1 MERTKKGIV
10 MKKVLSLILVFA
22 LAVGLG
28 VGVSFVQKDISAADI
43 NPTPEQGATVN
54 LLEGDPLEFASHYS
68 KGAINKYYVKGV
80 DKYAPAP
87 LVIEWEKVNGA
98 TSYKVKLSENE
109 TMTDPKEFITFET
122 KVTIEDLFS
131 ATDYYYQVST
141 EVDDTL
147 YMSDVIKIT
156 TADIPRTI
164 SVDSVTNTRDFG
176 GRQTV
181 DKKYRVKQGIIY
193 RGANVDEISSEG
205 KRKMVETY
213 GIKTDL
219 DLRGKSKVSP
229 LGKNINLVSVSA
241 GQYINALD
249 YDYWYPALRK
259 EILTFANP
267 NNFPIYVHC
276 AIGRDRTGTL
286 CTLIGA
292 LAGMSEQDIMRDYE
306 FTFFSVV
313 NGDVDNAANYA
324 EKMWKVINWLKTY
337 DKGTLQ
343 ENTME
348 FMRER
353 LNLKQSDLN
362 KIRSNILTPGA
373 IPIPEPKVPTPS
385 KVKLKK
391 VKNIKKKT
399 VKVTFKKA
407 SNAKGYQV
415 TWSTSKNF
423 TKQKSKTK
431 SKYTTKTT
439 YKIKKL
445 KRNKKYFIKVRAY
458 NINGHLKV
466 FGKYSKVKKIRIRK

>member
-1 MERTKKGIV
+1 
-10 MKKVLSLILVFA
+10 MKKVISLV
-22 LAVGLG
+22 LAFVLAAGLG
-28 VGVSFVQKDISAADI
+28 FGVSYFRSEVSASDIQ
-43 NPTPEQGATVN
+43 PTPANGETVP
-54 LLEGDPLEFASHYS
+54 LLSGDPLDFATHYS
-68 KGAINKYYVKGV
+68 RGAINKYYVQGV
-80 DKYAPAP
+80 DKYFPEP
-87 LVIEWEKVNGA
+87 LHISWDKVSGA
-98 TSYKVKLSENE
+98 TSYAVRFGEKEDL
-109 TMTDPKEFITFET
+109 TDAEKYITFEN
-122 KVTIEDLFS
+122 KLDIEDLYS

-141 EVDDTL
+141 EVGDTI
-147 YMSDVIKIT
+147 YSSDLIKIT

-213 GIKTDL
+213 GVKTDL
-219 DLRGKSKVSP
+219 DLRGQSKVSP
-229 LGKNINLVSVSA
+229 LGKNIKLVSVSA
-241 GQYINALD
+241 GQYVNALD

-259 EILTFANP
+259 EVLTFADP
-267 NNFPIYVHC
+267 NNFPIYIHC

-313 NGDVDNAANYA
+313 NGDVKDAAKYA

-373 IPIPEPKVPTPS
+373 IPIPEPKVPTPK

-391 VKNIKKKT
+391 VKNVKKKSISLKFA
-399 VKVTFKKA
+399 KVA
-407 SNAKGYQV
+407 YARGYEV
-415 TWSTSKNF
+415 TWSTSKIF

-431 SKYTTKTT
+431 TKYTTKTS

-445 KRNKKYFIKVRAY
+445 KKKKKYYVKVRAY

-466 FGKYSKVKKIRIRK
+466 FGPYSKTKKVKIKK

>member
-1 MERTKKGIV
+1 

-22 LAVGLG
+22 LALGLG

-43 NPTPEQGATVN
+43 QPVPAEGVTVP
-54 LLEGDPLEFASHYS
+54 LLSGDPLEFATHYS
-68 KGAINKYYVKGV
+68 KGLINKYYEKDK
-80 DKYAPAP
+80 DKYFPAP
-87 LVIEWEKVNGA
+87 LTIEWDKVDGA
-98 TSYKVKLSENE
+98 TSYAVRFGKKEDLADAEKIVVLENKLE
-109 TMTDPKEFITFET
+109 M
-122 KVTIEDLFS
+122 EDLFS
-131 ATDYYYQVST
+131 ATDYYYQVET
-141 EVDDTL
+141 EVGGAI
-147 YMSDVIKIT
+147 YCSDIIHIT

-164 SVDSVTNTRDFG
+164 KVDSVTNTRDFG

-193 RGANVDEISSEG
+193 RGANVDEISSDG

-219 DLRGKSKVSP
+219 DLRGQSKVSP
-229 LGKNINLVSVSA
+229 LGKNINLVSVSS
-241 GQYINALD
+241 GQYVNALD

-313 NGDVDNAANYA
+313 NGDVKDAAKYA
-324 EKMWKVINWLKTY
+324 DKMWKVINWLKTY

-391 VKNIKKKT
+391 VNNIKKKT
-399 VKVTFKKA
+399 LKVTFKKA

-445 KRNKKYFIKVRAY
+445 KKKKKYYIKVRAY

-466 FGKYSKVKKIRIRK
+466 FGPYSKVKKIKVKK

>member
-1 MERTKKGIV
+1 
-10 MKKVLSLILVFA
+10 MKKIISLILTFV

-28 VGVSFVQKDISAADI
+28 FGVSFVQKDISAADI
-43 NPTPEQGATVN
+43 NPTPEHGATVN
-54 LLEGDPLEFASHYS
+54 LLEGDPLEFATHYS
-68 KGAINKYYVKGV
+68 KGAINKYYEKGV
-80 DKYAPAP
+80 DKYAPKP
-87 LVIEWEKVNGA
+87 LEIEWDKIDGA
-98 TSYKVKLSENE
+98 TSYKVKLSEDE
-109 TMTDPKEFITFET
+109 TMKDPKEFITFET

-141 EVDDTL
+141 EVDDTM

-164 SVDSVTNTRDFG
+164 SVDSITNTRDFG

-229 LGKNINLVSVSA
+229 LGKNINLVSVSS

-373 IPIPEPKVPTPS
+373 IPIPEPTVPTPS

-399 VKVTFKKA
+399 IKVTFKKA

-415 TWSTSKNF
+415 TWSLSKNF

-445 KRNKKYFIKVRAY
+445 KKKKKYYIKVRAY

-466 FGKYSKVKKIRIRK
+466 FGKYSKVKKIKVKK

>member
-1 MERTKKGIV
+1 

-22 LAVGLG
+22 LALGLG

-54 LLEGDPLEFASHYS
+54 LLKGDPLDFATHYS

-98 TSYKVKLSENE
+98 TSYKVKLSEDE
-109 TMTDPKEFITFET
+109 TMKDAKEFITFET

-141 EVDDTL
+141 EVDDTM

-176 GRQTV
+176 GRLTV

-313 NGDVDNAANYA
+313 NGDVDDAAHYA

-431 SKYTTKTT
+431 SKYITKTT

-445 KRNKKYFIKVRAY
+445 KKKKKYYIKVRAY
-458 NINGHLKV
+458 NINGHIKV
-466 FGKYSKVKKIRIRK
+466 FGKYSKVKKIKIRK

>member
-1 MERTKKGIV
+1 
-10 MKKVLSLILVFA
+10 MKKILSLILVFA

-54 LLEGDPLEFASHYS
+54 LLEGDPLDFATHYS

-87 LVIEWEKVNGA
+87 LVIEWEKVDGA

-109 TMTDPKEFITFET
+109 TMTNPDEHMTFET
-122 KVTIEDLFS
+122 KVTIEDLYS

-141 EVDDTL
+141 KVDDTL
-147 YMSDVIKIT
+147 YLSDVIKIT

-176 GRQTV
+176 GRLTV

-205 KRKMVETY
+205 KRKMVVDY

-229 LGKNINLVSVSA
+229 LGSNINLVSVSS
-241 GQYINALD
+241 GQYVNALD

-313 NGDVDNAANYA
+313 NGDVSDAAHYA
-324 EKMWKVINWLKTY
+324 EKMWKVIDWLKAY

-373 IPIPEPKVPTPS
+373 LPIPEPTVPIPS

-399 VKVTFKKA
+399 IKVSFKKA
-407 SNAKGYQV
+407 KYAKGYQIV
-415 TWSTSKNF
+415 WSRLKNF

-431 SKYTTKTT
+431 SKYITKTSC
-439 YKIKKL
+439 KIKKL
-445 KRNKKYFIKVRAY
+445 KKKKKYYIKVRAY
-458 NINGHLKV
+458 NINGHTKV
-466 FGKYSKVKKIRIRK
+466 FGKYSKVKKIKIKK

>member
-1 MERTKKGIV
+1 

-54 LLEGDPLEFASHYS
+54 LLEGDPLDFATHYS
-68 KGAINKYYVKGV
+68 KGAINKYYEKGV

-131 ATDYYYQVST
+131 ATDYYYQVTT

-147 YMSDVIKIT
+147 YASDVIKIT

-181 DKKYRVKQGIIY
+181 DKMYRVKQGIIY
-193 RGANVDEISSEG
+193 RGANVDEITSEG

-229 LGKNINLVSVSA
+229 LGKNINLVSVSS
-241 GQYINALD
+241 GQYVNALD

-445 KRNKKYFIKVRAY
+445 KRNKKYYIKVRAY

>member
-1 MERTKKGIV
+1 

-54 LLEGDPLEFASHYS
+54 LLEGDPLEFATHYS
-68 KGAINKYYVKGV
+68 KGAINKYYEKGV

-176 GRQTV
+176 GRRTI

-399 VKVTFKKA
+399 IKVTFKKA

-445 KRNKKYFIKVRAY
+445 KKKKKYYIKVRAY

-466 FGKYSKVKKIRIRK
+466 FGKYSKVKKIKVKK